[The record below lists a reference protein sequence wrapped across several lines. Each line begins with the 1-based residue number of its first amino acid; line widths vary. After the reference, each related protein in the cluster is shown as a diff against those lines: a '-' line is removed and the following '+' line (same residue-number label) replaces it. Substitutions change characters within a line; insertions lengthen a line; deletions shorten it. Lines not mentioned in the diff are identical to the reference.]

1 MNVKSQIAYLLG
13 ETELYTRFVLKSVLI
28 VSITYQNPLN
38 IIEKVFSV
46 LKIENT
52 TSKKVCNVC

>member
-13 ETELYTRFVLKSVLI
+13 ETGLYTRFVLKSVLI

-38 IIEKVFSV
+38 IIEKAFSV

-52 TSKKVCNVC
+52 